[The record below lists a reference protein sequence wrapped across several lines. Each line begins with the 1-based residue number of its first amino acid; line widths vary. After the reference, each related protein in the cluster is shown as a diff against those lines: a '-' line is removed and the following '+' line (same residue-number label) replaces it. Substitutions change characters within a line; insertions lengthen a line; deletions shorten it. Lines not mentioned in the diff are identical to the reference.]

1 MQFDY
6 IARTK
11 LSEMQNGVV
20 EAINEK
26 AAIAALQ
33 AKGLII
39 LELKAF
45 SGSAFSLNLKLF
57 QRVKSK
63 EVSIFA
69 RQLATLVSAQVP
81 LLTSLQSLSK
91 QVENEY
97 FKEILFEVSNDI
109 EGGTLFSKA
118 LARHPKIFSEFFVN
132 MIKAGEAS
140 GGMEKSLLY
149 LADYLEKQDHLN
161 SRVRGALIY
170 PGVILGAF
178 AAIAVL
184 MMIFVVPKLTS
195 FLQEAGQEL
204 PFMTRAMIGTS
215 NFLISWWWLLLI
227 LISGGTY
234 YAFYAVKNKPSARRQ
249 WDLLKLKMPVF
260 GKRVF
265 EKIYITRFAENL
277 STLIQGGLSI
287 LQALQVTSEV
297 LGNVIYR
304 DIVIEAKESVRIGES
319 LSSSLAKHKEMP
331 PLVTQMIATGEQ
343 TGSLDVILKKM
354 GQFYSREADTTIDT
368 ISQLIEPFL
377 ILLIG
382 GGVIVL
388 IMAILMPIYNVAGG
402 L

>member
-1 MQFDY
+1 M
-6 IARTK
+6 
-11 LSEMQNGVV
+11 V
-20 EAINEK
+20 EAVNEK
-26 AAIAALQ
+26 AAIATLQ
-33 AKGLII
+33 GKGLII
-39 LELKAF
+39 LELESA
-45 SGSAFSLNLKLF
+45 SGSVFSLNFKLF

-91 QVENEY
+91 QVENDY
-97 FKEILFEVSNDI
+97 FKEILFDVANDV
-109 EGGTLFSKA
+109 EGGTVFSKA
-118 LARHPKIFSEFFVN
+118 LARHSKIFSEFFIN

-170 PGVILGAF
+170 PGVIISAF
-178 AAIAVL
+178 IVIVIL
-184 MMIFVVPKLTS
+184 MMIFVVPKLTN

-204 PFMTRAMIGTS
+204 PFMTRMMIGLS
-215 NFLISWWWLLLI
+215 NFLINWWWLLLI
-227 LISGGTY
+227 LVSGGAY
-234 YAFYAVKNKPSARRQ
+234 YAVYAVKHNPAARRQ
-249 WDLLKLKMPVF
+249 WDYLKLKMPVF
-260 GKRVF
+260 GKKVF

-287 LQALQVTSEV
+287 LQALQVTSEI
-297 LGNVIYR
+297 LGNVVYR
-304 DIVIEAKESVRIGES
+304 DIVLEAKESVRVGES
-319 LSSSLAKHKEMP
+319 LSSSLAKRKEIP

-354 GQFYSREADTTIDT
+354 GQFYSREADATIDT
-368 ISQLIEPFL
+368 ISQLIEPLL

-388 IMAILMPIYNVAGG
+388 IMAILMPIYNIAGSI
-402 L
+402 